1 MKKKQGESDVFED
14 IDNCNLVL
22 KDDLYGLEATK
33 MYYTWEFFKYI
44 TKYYNRFFDIDKD
57 CQRRDYLKE
66 LVPYIL
72 EYDTVIK
79 AGTIYYRARK
89 LNDEKLH
96 DLDYAGVYKE
106 MAPAPLNMQQQIE

>member
-1 MKKKQGESDVFED
+1 MG
-14 IDNCNLVL
+14 I
-22 KDDLYGLEATK
+22 
-33 MYYTWEFFKYI
+33 FKYI

-79 AGTIYYRARK
+79 AGI
-89 LNDEKLH
+89 
-96 DLDYAGVYKE
+96 DLLSSKE
-106 MAPAPLNMQQQIE
+106 IER